1 MTDQSDVRER
11 YLDAALGIIS
21 SGEPLTLHRLA
32 KRVGRS
38 HTALYWHFRDLDEL
52 VAALV
57 DREFA
62 EAITGSVV
70 GRAAPRDE
78 LVSLASAVREAFR
91 ENPRL
96 AASFVRLPRPG
107 RELAAASQ
115 LMLRSLRALGLEGAA
130 LATAYQALESLIIG
144 ATVYDHERAPEHLAL
159 RRARFV
165 ELDDPAF
172 ARVTRDD
179 ASVEAHNE
187 RGFRFALDA
196 LLDGCEAAA
205 AAAAAAAA
213 S

>member
-1 MTDQSDVRER
+1 MAERSDVRER
-11 YLDAALGIIS
+11 YLDAALDIIS
-21 SGEPLTLHRLA
+21 SAEPLTLHRLA

-52 VAALV
+52 VAALA

-70 GRAAPRDE
+70 GRATPRDA
-78 LVSLASAVREAFR
+78 LVSLASAVRAAFR
-91 ENPRL
+91 ANPRL

-107 RELAAASQ
+107 HELAVASQ
-115 LMLRSLRALGLEGAA
+115 LMLRSLRDLGLEGAT
-130 LATAYQALESLIIG
+130 LATAYQALESLIVG
-144 ATVYDHERAPEHLAL
+144 ASVYDHERAPQHLEM

-165 ELDDPAF
+165 ELDDAAF

-205 AAAAAAAA
+205 ASSSA
-213 S
+213 

>member
-1 MTDQSDVRER
+1 MTDQADIRER
-11 YLDAALGIIS
+11 YLDAALDIITS
-21 SGEPLTLHRLA
+21 DEPLTLHRLA

-70 GRAAPRDE
+70 GSVPPRTA
-78 LVSLASAVREAFR
+78 LVAIASAVREAFR
-91 ENPRL
+91 TNPRL

-107 RELAAASQ
+107 RELAAVSQ
-115 LMLRSLRALGLEGAA
+115 LMLRSLRDLGLEGPP

-172 ARVTRDD
+172 ARVTHDD

-187 RGFRFALDA
+187 RGFRFTLDA
-196 LLDGCEAAA
+196 LLDACEATVADA
-205 AAAAAAAA
+205 
-213 S
+213 